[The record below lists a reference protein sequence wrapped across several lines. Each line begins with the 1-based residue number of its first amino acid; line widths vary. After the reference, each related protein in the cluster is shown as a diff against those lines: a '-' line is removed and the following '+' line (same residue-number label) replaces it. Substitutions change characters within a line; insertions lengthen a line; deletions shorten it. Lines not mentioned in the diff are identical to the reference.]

1 MQLGR
6 GGGVS
11 LRMKPIAYLALLG
24 LFALIV
30 FARQS
35 ATQRPVPQTQGLL
48 RPPLIVQDPNTEAFR
63 LKIQRIVV
71 DAERAIQ
78 KEKAA
83 ASVPA
88 AGKTFRPVPARPPMP
103 PLPPANRSV

>member
-1 MQLGR
+1 MQLVR
-6 GGGVS
+6 GGGVF
-11 LRMKPIAYLALLG
+11 LGMKPIAYLALLG

-35 ATQRPVPQTQGLL
+35 ATQRAVPQTHGLS

-71 DAERAIQ
+71 DAERSIQ

-83 ASVPA
+83 SLP
-88 AGKTFRPVPARPPMP
+88 AGKTLRPVPARPPMP
-103 PLPPANRSV
+103 PLPPASRSA

>member
-1 MQLGR
+1 MQLVR

-71 DAERAIQ
+71 DAERSIQ

-83 ASVPA
+83 SLPGP
-88 AGKTFRPVPARPPMP
+88 GKTLRPVPARPPMP
-103 PLPPANRSV
+103 PLPPASRSA